1 MGFQEDQMIYKK
13 VAIEFTNFLVNKNY
27 SNAYNMLTEAL
38 QKVTNIK
45 LLEKEMIDM
54 TDYFEDPNN
63 LWVDTK
69 FVEEEGAIDNK
80 CIYVPIVGN
89 GSSEAVTVEIY
100 LENEKQC
107 IGSIEWGRP

>member
-1 MGFQEDQMIYKK
+1 MDFKEDQMIYKK
-13 VAIEFTNFLVNKNY
+13 VAIKFVKFLVNKNY
-27 SNAYNMLTEAL
+27 SDSYNMLTEAL
-38 QKVTNIK
+38 KKANNIK
-45 LLEKEMIDM
+45 FLEKEMIDM
-54 TDYFEDPNN
+54 TDYSEDPNN
-63 LWVDTK
+63 LWVETK
-69 FVEEEGAIDNK
+69 FVEEEGEIDNK